1 MKQDMQSSKV
11 SSPNNT
17 KNNIEKVVRPT
28 KNLYE
33 PYVTPTI
40 IYEALRVV
48 AIVVFGVMGRIRLRG
63 RHNVPRKGPYILA
76 ANHLS
81 WIDIPLIPTYIPG
94 KVVYMAK
101 EEAFFSKLGWLVRF
115 MGAFPVKRGEADRQA
130 IRAAGEQL
138 KRGRIFVI
146 FPEGH
151 RSETHT
157 LGKIHSGLG
166 MIALRAGVP
175 VVPVAVS
182 GSEKLLKKFGAHVTV
197 SYGEPVVFK
206 PKGDKITRED
216 IDKATTDIMRRIARM
231 LPPEYRGPV
240 GEALVQGAESVQE
253 AEAKAVQEATN
264 EE

>member
-1 MKQDMQSSKV
+1 MKQDMQSSNA
-11 SSPNNT
+11 SSPQSNT
-17 KNNIEKVVRPT
+17 EKVVRPT

-33 PYVTPTI
+33 PYITPTI
-40 IYEALRVV
+40 VYELLRGV
-48 AIVVFGVMGRIRLRG
+48 AILVFSIMGRIHLRG
-63 RHNVPRKGPYILA
+63 RHNVPKKGPYILA
-76 ANHLS
+76 SNHLS
-81 WIDIPLIPTYIPG
+81 WIDVPLIPAYVPG

-130 IRAAGEQL
+130 IRAASEQL
-138 KRGRIFVI
+138 KKGRIFVI

-166 MIALRAGVP
+166 LIALRAGVP

-182 GSEKLLKKFGAHVTV
+182 GSENLLKKFGAHVTV

-206 PKGDKITRED
+206 PKGKKITRED
-216 IDKATTDIMRRIARM
+216 IDEATTDIMRRIATM
-231 LPPEYRGPV
+231 LPPEYRGSV
-240 GEALVQGAESVQE
+240 GEALVQGAEL
-253 AEAKAVQEATN
+253 AQEATN

>member
-1 MKQDMQSSKV
+1 MKQDMQSSNA
-11 SSPNNT
+11 SSP
-17 KNNIEKVVRPT
+17 KNDFEKVIRPT

-33 PYVTPTI
+33 PYVTPTVV
-40 IYEALRVV
+40 YEALRVV
-48 AIVVFGVMGRIRLRG
+48 AIPFFGIMGRIRLRG
-63 RHNVPRKGPYILA
+63 RYNVPKKGPYILA
-76 ANHLS
+76 SNHLS
-81 WIDIPLIPTYIPG
+81 WIDVPLIPTYIPG

-101 EEAFFSKLGWLVRF
+101 EEVFLGKLGWLARF

-130 IRAAGEQL
+130 IRAADEQL
-138 KRGRIFVI
+138 KKGRILVI

-175 VVPVAVS
+175 VVPVAVT
-182 GSEKLLKKFGAHVTV
+182 GSENLLKKFGARVTV

-206 PKGDKITRED
+206 PKGNKITRED
-216 IDKATTDIMRRIARM
+216 IDEATTDIMRRIATM

-253 AEAKAVQEATN
+253 VKN
-264 EE
+264 EELG

>member
-1 MKQDMQSSKV
+1 MKQDMQSSNA
-11 SSPNNT
+11 SSPQNNP
-17 KNNIEKVVRPT
+17 EKVVRPT

-33 PYVTPTI
+33 PYITPTI
-40 IYEALRVV
+40 AWELLRAV
-48 AIVVFGVMGRIRLRG
+48 AIVIFGIMGRIHLRG
-63 RHNVPRKGPYILA
+63 RHNVPKKGPYILA
-76 ANHLS
+76 SNHLS
-81 WIDIPLIPTYIPG
+81 WIDVPLIPAYVPG

-101 EEAFFSKLGWLVRF
+101 EEAFLSKIGWLVRF

-130 IRAAGEQL
+130 LRAADEQL
-138 KRGRIFVI
+138 KKGRVLVI

-182 GSEKLLKKFGAHVTV
+182 GSENLLKKFGAHVTV

-206 PKGDKITRED
+206 PKGNKITRED
-216 IDKATTDIMRRIARM
+216 IDDATTDIMRRIAKM

-240 GEALVQGAESVQE
+240 GEALVQGAELTLD
-253 AEAKAVQEATN
+253 AKSEGEV
-264 EE
+264 

>member
-1 MKQDMQSSKV
+1 MKQDIQSSSAP
-11 SSPNNT
+11 SSND
-17 KNNIEKVVRPT
+17 IENVVRPT

-40 IYEALRVV
+40 AWELIRWVATVIF
-48 AIVVFGVMGRIRLRG
+48 AIVAHMHIRG
-63 RHNVPRKGPYILA
+63 RYNVPKKGPYIIA
-76 ANHLS
+76 SNHLS

-101 EEAFFSKLGWLVRF
+101 EEAFLSKIGWLVRF
-115 MGAFPVKRGEADRQA
+115 LGAFPVKRGEADRQA

-138 KRGRIFVI
+138 KKGRILVI

-182 GSEKLLKKFGAHVTV
+182 GSENLLKKFGTHVTV

-206 PKGDKITRED
+206 PKGNKVTRED
-216 IDKATTDIMRRIARM
+216 IDDATTDIMRRIARM
-231 LPPEYRGPV
+231 LPPSYRGPV
-240 GEALVQGAESVQE
+240 GEALVQNTESVQD
-253 AEAKAVQEATN
+253 VTNQESS
-264 EE
+264 EG